1 MAVHADLAPF
11 VGLGI
16 ALGTGLLIGLERGWA
31 QRARAEGER
40 LAGLRTFALIGLFG
54 GLSGLLMN
62 QAGPGV
68 VVAGVLVVAAAMLL
82 GYRQTVR
89 LHGDL
94 SLTSAIAALV
104 TFLVG
109 VLSTQGQEVIAAAA
123 AVVMAALLQ
132 LKQTLHAG
140 VARLSELEL
149 RSGIQLLLI
158 SVVVLPVLPDRGFG
172 PWQALNPYQLWW
184 SVVLLALLSFAGFVL
199 MRWVGTHRGVTA
211 TALLGGMVSS
221 TATTAT
227 LARWAKEAPALRS
240 LAAAGVVLAC
250 AAMFAR
256 MAVLVS
262 VVAPGL
268 GATAIGAL
276 VAMAATGGAIGFVQ
290 ARGARADGTPEMNI
304 GNPLRIGLA
313 LQFAAFL
320 AGVLLAGRFLA
331 ERFGDTGL
339 IASAAVAGL
348 LDVDAITLS
357 VGRMASEGVVA
368 ARSATWAIF
377 VAATVNQLTKLGLAA
392 TLAGPALA
400 LRLALPFAAM
410 AGAGAL
416 TAGLL
421 R

>member
-1 MAVHADLAPF
+1 MAVHADLTPF

-16 ALGTGLLIGLERGWA
+16 ALGTGLLIGLERGWS
-31 QRARAEGER
+31 QRTRADGER

-54 GLSGLLMN
+54 GLCGLLMA
-62 QAGPGV
+62 QAGAGIV
-68 VVAGVLVVAAAMLL
+68 IAGVLVVAAAMLM
-82 GYRQTVR
+82 GWRETVR
-89 LHGDL
+89 LHRDL
-94 SLTSAIAALV
+94 SLTSAVAAVV

-140 VARLSELEL
+140 MARLTELEL

-172 PWQALNPYQLWW
+172 PWLALNPYQLWW
-184 SVVLLALLSFAGFVL
+184 AVVLLAVLSFAGFVL
-199 MRWVGTHRGVTA
+199 MRWVGTRRGVAA
-211 TALLGGMVSS
+211 TALLGGLVSS

-227 LARWAKEAPALRS
+227 LARWAKEAPGLRS

-256 MAVLVS
+256 MAVLVA

-268 GATAIGAL
+268 GNAAIGAL
-276 VAMAATGGAIGFVQ
+276 VAMAATGAAIGFVQ
-290 ARGARADGTPEMNI
+290 ARGARADGTPEMNV
-304 GNPLRIGLA
+304 GNPLRMVLA

-320 AGVLLAGRFLA
+320 AAVLLAGRFLA
-331 ERFGDTGL
+331 ERFGDAGL
-339 IASAAVAGL
+339 LASAAVAGL
-348 LDVDAITLS
+348 VDVDAITLS
-357 VGRMASEGVVA
+357 VGRMASDGVVGA
-368 ARSATWAIF
+368 GSATWAIF
-377 VAATVNQLTKLGLAA
+377 VAATVNQLTKIGLAA
-392 TLAGPALA
+392 TLAGPGLA
-400 LRLALPFAAM
+400 LRLVLPFATI

-416 TAGLL
+416 TAGWM

>member
-1 MAVHADLAPF
+1 MTPEADLAPF
-11 VGLGI
+11 AGLGI
-16 ALGTGLLIGLERGWA
+16 ALATGLLIGLERGWA
-31 QRARAEGER
+31 QRERADGQR

-54 GLSGLLMN
+54 GLCGLLMN
-62 QAGPGV
+62 QAGPAIV
-68 VVAGVLVVAAAMLL
+68 IAGVGVVAAAMLM
-82 GYRQTVR
+82 GYRETVR
-89 LHGDL
+89 LHRNL
-94 SLTSAIAALV
+94 SLTSAVAAVV
-104 TFLVG
+104 TFLIG
-109 VLSTQGQEVIAAAA
+109 VLSAQGQEVVAAAA

-140 VARLSELEL
+140 MARLSELEL

-184 SVVLLALLSFAGFVL
+184 AVVLLAMLSFAGFMM
-199 MRWVGTHRGVTA
+199 MRWVGMRRGVAA
-211 TALLGGMVSS
+211 TALLGGLVSS

-227 LARWAKEAPALRS
+227 LSRWAKEAPTLRP

-256 MAVLVS
+256 MAVLVA

-268 GATAIGAL
+268 GAAAVGAL
-276 VAMAATGGAIGFVQ
+276 VVMAATGGAIGYVQ
-290 ARGARADGTPEMNI
+290 ARGARADGQPALEV
-304 GNPLRIGLA
+304 GNPLRMVLA

-320 AGVLLAGRFLA
+320 AAVLLAGRFLA
-331 ERFGDTGL
+331 ERFGDAGL

-348 LDVDAITLS
+348 VDVDAITLS
-357 VGRMASEGVVA
+357 VGRMAGEGVVGA
-368 ARSATWAIF
+368 QAATWAIF
-377 VAATVNQLTKLGLAA
+377 VAASVNQLTKIGLAA
-392 TLAGPALA
+392 TLAGPGLA
-400 LRLALPFAAM
+400 LRLMLPFAAM

-416 TAGLL
+416 TAGVL